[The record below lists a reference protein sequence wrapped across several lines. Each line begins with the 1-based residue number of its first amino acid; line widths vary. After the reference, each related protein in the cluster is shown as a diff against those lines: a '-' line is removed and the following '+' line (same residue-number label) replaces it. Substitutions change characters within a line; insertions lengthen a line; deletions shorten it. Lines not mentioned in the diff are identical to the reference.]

1 MKHQKIILNKLNKK
15 PKFNRVL
22 LGPLDSGL
30 NFDLKMALEKRGYK
44 VTTLNFIARAY
55 NFPADINLKI
65 NQVSWLMAAL
75 RVFKN
80 FFNSFQYD
88 IYHFRLGQSL
98 LPWNADLP
106 LLKLAGKKIVV
117 NFDGDD
123 LRRGRRFHKNKY
135 NRLFA
140 QNNVQEPWLK
150 YLKKIWKYHWIKLW
164 ADQMTVVTPDLLEF
178 APKAKLVFNL
188 APLSIKNKQTM
199 QTIQNQKKRSH
210 DKIIIL
216 HVPTD
221 PKIKGTEYI
230 IKAVKRLQKEHL
242 PVELTVFANRPH
254 SEIDSYYRNSDIVV
268 DQLLAGSP
276 GLVSLEGMMYAK
288 PVICYIRED
297 LRHFYPKDLPLIS
310 ANSDT
315 IYAVLKDLVL
325 QKDRLSQIGLRGQ
338 NYVHKNHYPLVVAK
352 KWDEI
357 YQSLF

>member
-1 MKHQKIILNKLNKK
+1 MKNQKIILNKLNKK

-44 VTTLNFIARAY
+44 VTTLNFIKRNY

-65 NQVSWLMAAL
+65 NQVGWLMAAL

-98 LPWNADLP
+98 LPWNADLS
-106 LLKLAGKKIVV
+106 LLKLFGKKIVV

-140 QNNVQEPWLK
+140 KNNVQEPGLK
-150 YLKKIWKYHWIKLW
+150 YLKKILKYHWIKLW

-178 APKAKLVFNL
+178 APSAKLVFNL
-188 APLSIKNKQTM
+188 VPLSIKKKQTT
-199 QTIQNQKKRSH
+199 QTPKAVSRH
-210 DKIIIL
+210 KITIL

-221 PKIKGTEYI
+221 PKIKGTDYI
-230 IKAVKRLQKEHL
+230 IKAVKRLQREHL
-242 PVELTVFANRPH
+242 PVELVVFSNRPH
-254 SEIDSYYRNSDIVV
+254 NEIDAYYRQADIVV
-268 DQLLAGSP
+268 DQLLAGSI

-297 LRHFYPKDLPLIS
+297 LRHFYPKDFPLIS

-315 IYAVLKDLVL
+315 IYEVLKELIDKKSEWLE
-325 QKDRLSQIGLRGQ
+325 IGLRGQ
-338 NYVHKNHYPLVVAK
+338 NYVHKNHYPAVVAK